1 MFGLDT
7 LNVLIGLV
15 TMYLAFG
22 VACTAVVEALTAWFS
37 VRSSNLEAAL
47 GELLAGQLNEA
58 TPFAKAFYDHPL
70 VKALSKGEDGRPS
83 YIPPAVVGR
92 VVEALVTAKGTAA
105 SLAEAVKA
113 LPGTPDSNRIKGLLG
128 ALVAQTGEDAAAFR
142 KAVETHF
149 DSVMDRAAGWFKR
162 YAQNVALVVAAALVI
177 GANVDTVELATALA
191 SSPAARTKVLEIAE
205 GQLKAA
211 TDAEQKVATQAKAG
225 QTEAV
230 SALAKAKAQSEA
242 ARMAVDQAA
251 SNMKSAGLPFGW
263 QDHPRTASGWLAKVA
278 GLLVSLLAVSLGAP
292 FWFDV
297 LQSFMQVRASGISP
311 RGKKG
316 GMPPSL

>member
-15 TMYLAFG
+15 TVYLAFG

-47 GELLAGQLNEA
+47 GELLAGQLNQT
-58 TPFAKAFYDHPL
+58 TPFAQAFYDHPL
-70 VKALSKGEDGRPS
+70 VQALSKGKDGRPS
-83 YIPPAVVGR
+83 YIDPAVVGR

-105 SLAEAVKA
+105 SLAEAVNA
-113 LPGTPDSNRIKGLLG
+113 LPGTPDTNRIKGLLG

-177 GANVDTVELATALA
+177 GANVDTVDLATALGLE
-191 SSPAARTKVLEIAE
+191 SGRPDEGAANRRGAAE
-205 GQLKAA
+205 GRHGCRA
-211 TDAEQKVATQAKAG
+211 DRREPG
-225 QTEAV
+225 QGRDRADRGRERPGQGEGAV
-230 SALAKAKAQSEA
+230 
-242 ARMAVDQAA
+242 
-251 SNMKSAGLPFGW
+251 GCGP
-263 QDHPRTASGWLAKVA
+263 
-278 GLLVSLLAVSLGAP
+278 
-292 FWFDV
+292 
-297 LQSFMQVRASGISP
+297 
-311 RGKKG
+311 G
-316 GMPPSL
+316 GR